1 MFRIIK
7 AAKLDP
13 PDVSRVAEIEKGV
26 AVATAVLE
34 NRRREYVQLMESL
47 KKRYDADYE
56 KNSKQALSKYGAQVH
71 DGILIIT
78 MD

>member
-13 PDVSRVAEIEKGV
+13 PDVSHVAEVEKSV

-34 NRRREYVQLMESL
+34 NRRREYIQLMESL
-47 KKRYDADYE
+47 KKRYDVDYE
-56 KNSKQALSKYGAQVH
+56 KHSKQALSKYSAQVH
-71 DGILIIT
+71 DGILIVT